1 MVSQVT
7 KVINK
12 EGFHM
17 RPANMF
23 VKEMT
28 AFQSDVH
35 LILNGKDINAKS
47 IMNIMALWGSSLA
60 VFIKLN
66 KERERYHAKRN
77 RRKRGLR
84 HRQGLDHSA
93 PVAGLQRRG
102 LWRRPAGKRAASG
115 SH

>member
-35 LILNGKDINAKS
+35 LILN
-47 IMNIMALWGSSLA
+47 LSL
-60 VFIKLN
+60 I
-66 KERERYHAKRN
+66 HI
-77 RRKRGLR
+77 
-84 HRQGLDHSA
+84 
-93 PVAGLQRRG
+93 
-102 LWRRPAGKRAASG
+102 
-115 SH
+115 

>member
-47 IMNIMALWGSSLA
+47 IMNIMAGCIKCGSISVNTDKSSGFA
-60 VFIKLN
+60 KFFTYK
-66 KERERYHAKRN
+66 RRMSAAAKRAV
-77 RRKRGLR
+77 KI
-84 HRQGLDHSA
+84 HSFRLY
-93 PVAGLQRRG
+93 VQRFN
-102 LWRRPAGKRAASG
+102 AFIQQN
-115 SH
+115 

>member
-47 IMNIMALWGSSLA
+47 IMNIMAASWKCGPT
-60 VFIKLN
+60 V
-66 KERERYHAKRN
+66 RTKR
-77 RRKRGLR
+77 RRWP
-84 HRQGLDHSA
+84 RQS
-93 PVAGLQRRG
+93 V
-102 LWRRPAGKRAASG
+102 
-115 SH
+115 

>member
-35 LILNGKDINAKS
+35 LILNGKDINAGCIKCGS
-47 IMNIMALWGSSLA
+47 QLEVRADGPDENEALAKAVSL
-60 VFIKLN
+60 I
-66 KERERYHAKRN
+66 ES
-77 RRKRGLR
+77 GL
-84 HRQGLDHSA
+84 GEA
-93 PVAGLQRRG
+93 
-102 LWRRPAGKRAASG
+102 
-115 SH
+115 

>member
-47 IMNIMALWGSSLA
+47 IMNIMAGCIKCGSQLEVRA
-60 VFIKLN
+60 DGPTKM
-66 KERERYHAKRN
+66 
-77 RRKRGLR
+77 RRWPRQSVCIESGL
-84 HRQGLDHSA
+84 GEA
-93 PVAGLQRRG
+93 
-102 LWRRPAGKRAASG
+102 
-115 SH
+115 

>member
-47 IMNIMALWGSSLA
+47 IMNIMADGPDENEALAKAVSL
-60 VFIKLN
+60 I
-66 KERERYHAKRN
+66 ES
-77 RRKRGLR
+77 GL
-84 HRQGLDHSA
+84 GEA
-93 PVAGLQRRG
+93 
-102 LWRRPAGKRAASG
+102 
-115 SH
+115 

>member
-23 VKEMT
+23 VKELT
-28 AFQSDVH
+28 AFPGDVH

-47 IMNIMALWGSSLA
+47 IMNIMAACIKCGSLIES
-60 VFIKLN
+60 
-66 KERERYHAKRN
+66 
-77 RRKRGLR
+77 GL
-84 HRQGLDHSA
+84 GEA
-93 PVAGLQRRG
+93 
-102 LWRRPAGKRAASG
+102 
-115 SH
+115 

>member
-35 LILNGKDINAKS
+35 LILNGKDI
-47 IMNIMALWGSSLA
+47 
-60 VFIKLN
+60 
-66 KERERYHAKRN
+66 KRQEHYEHYG
-77 RRKRGLR
+77 RL
-84 HRQGLDHSA
+84 H
-93 PVAGLQRRG
+93 
-102 LWRRPAGKRAASG
+102 
-115 SH
+115 

>member
-23 VKEMT
+23 VK

-47 IMNIMALWGSSLA
+47 IMNIMAGCIKCGSQLEVRADGPDENEALAKAVSL
-60 VFIKLN
+60 I
-66 KERERYHAKRN
+66 ES
-77 RRKRGLR
+77 GL
-84 HRQGLDHSA
+84 GEA
-93 PVAGLQRRG
+93 
-102 LWRRPAGKRAASG
+102 
-115 SH
+115 

>member
-47 IMNIMALWGSSLA
+47 IMNIMAGALSAATSWKCGPT
-60 VFIKLN
+60 VRTKM
-66 KERERYHAKRN
+66 
-77 RRKRGLR
+77 RRWP
-84 HRQGLDHSA
+84 RQS
-93 PVAGLQRRG
+93 V
-102 LWRRPAGKRAASG
+102 
-115 SH
+115 

>member
-47 IMNIMALWGSSLA
+47 IMNRSEERRVG
-60 VFIKLN
+60 
-66 KERERYHAKRN
+66 KECRSRWSPYN
-77 RRKRGLR
+77 
-84 HRQGLDHSA
+84 
-93 PVAGLQRRG
+93 
-102 LWRRPAGKRAASG
+102 
-115 SH
+115 

>member
-28 AFQSDVH
+28 AFQSCASD
-35 LILNGKDINAKS
+35 LK
-47 IMNIMALWGSSLA
+47 
-60 VFIKLN
+60 
-66 KERERYHAKRN
+66 
-77 RRKRGLR
+77 
-84 HRQGLDHSA
+84 RQGH
-93 PVAGLQRRG
+93 
-102 LWRRPAGKRAASG
+102 
-115 SH
+115 

>member
-35 LILNGKDINAKS
+35 LILNCKDINAKTHDTACHLLS
-47 IMNIMALWGSSLA
+47 LLCFLTPALSSDSNLS
-60 VFIKLN
+60 L
-66 KERERYHAKRN
+66 Y
-77 RRKRGLR
+77 
-84 HRQGLDHSA
+84 
-93 PVAGLQRRG
+93 
-102 LWRRPAGKRAASG
+102 
-115 SH
+115 

>member
-17 RPANMF
+17 RPANML

-47 IMNIMALWGSSLA
+47 IMNIMAGCIKCGSQLEVRADGPDEKEALAKAVSL
-60 VFIKLN
+60 I
-66 KERERYHAKRN
+66 ES
-77 RRKRGLR
+77 GL
-84 HRQGLDHSA
+84 GEA
-93 PVAGLQRRG
+93 
-102 LWRRPAGKRAASG
+102 
-115 SH
+115 

>member
-47 IMNIMALWGSSLA
+47 IKCGSQLEVRADGPDENEALAKAVSL
-60 VFIKLN
+60 I
-66 KERERYHAKRN
+66 ES
-77 RRKRGLR
+77 GL
-84 HRQGLDHSA
+84 GEA
-93 PVAGLQRRG
+93 
-102 LWRRPAGKRAASG
+102 
-115 SH
+115 

>member
-47 IMNIMALWGSSLA
+47 IMNIKCGSQLEVRADGPDENEALAKAVSL
-60 VFIKLN
+60 I
-66 KERERYHAKRN
+66 ES
-77 RRKRGLR
+77 GL
-84 HRQGLDHSA
+84 GEA
-93 PVAGLQRRG
+93 
-102 LWRRPAGKRAASG
+102 
-115 SH
+115 

>member
-47 IMNIMALWGSSLA
+47 IMNIMAGC
-60 VFIKLN
+60 I
-66 KERERYHAKRN
+66 
-77 RRKRGLR
+77 
-84 HRQGLDHSA
+84 
-93 PVAGLQRRG
+93 
-102 LWRRPAGKRAASG
+102 
-115 SH
+115 

>member
-35 LILNGKDINAKS
+35 L
-47 IMNIMALWGSSLA
+47 
-60 VFIKLN
+60 
-66 KERERYHAKRN
+66 
-77 RRKRGLR
+77 
-84 HRQGLDHSA
+84 
-93 PVAGLQRRG
+93 
-102 LWRRPAGKRAASG
+102 AASWKCG
-115 SH
+115 PTVRTKMRRWPRQSV

>member
-47 IMNIMALWGSSLA
+47 IMNIMAGC
-60 VFIKLN
+60 IKLEVRADGPDEN
-66 KERERYHAKRN
+66 EALAKAVSLIES
-77 RRKRGLR
+77 GL
-84 HRQGLDHSA
+84 GEA
-93 PVAGLQRRG
+93 
-102 LWRRPAGKRAASG
+102 
-115 SH
+115 

>member
-35 LILNGKDINAKS
+35 LILNGKDINACLLYTS
-47 IMNIMALWGSSLA
+47 PSP
-60 VFIKLN
+60 
-66 KERERYHAKRN
+66 RD
-77 RRKRGLR
+77 RG
-84 HRQGLDHSA
+84 
-93 PVAGLQRRG
+93 
-102 LWRRPAGKRAASG
+102 
-115 SH
+115 

>member
-35 LILNGKDINAKS
+35 LILNGKDI
-47 IMNIMALWGSSLA
+47 MNIMAGCIKCGSELEVRADGPDENEALAKAVSL
-60 VFIKLN
+60 I
-66 KERERYHAKRN
+66 ES
-77 RRKRGLR
+77 GL
-84 HRQGLDHSA
+84 GEA
-93 PVAGLQRRG
+93 
-102 LWRRPAGKRAASG
+102 
-115 SH
+115 

>member
-35 LILNGKDINAKS
+35 LILNGKDI
-47 IMNIMALWGSSLA
+47 MNIMAGCIKCGSQLEVRADGPDENEALAKAVSL
-60 VFIKLN
+60 I
-66 KERERYHAKRN
+66 ES
-77 RRKRGLR
+77 GL
-84 HRQGLDHSA
+84 GEA
-93 PVAGLQRRG
+93 
-102 LWRRPAGKRAASG
+102 
-115 SH
+115 

>member
-47 IMNIMALWGSSLA
+47 IMNIMAAAL
-60 VFIKLN
+60 
-66 KERERYHAKRN
+66 
-77 RRKRGLR
+77 
-84 HRQGLDHSA
+84 SA
-93 PVAGLQRRG
+93 
-102 LWRRPAGKRAASG
+102 AASWKCG
-115 SH
+115 PTVGRK